1 MAKIYITRE
10 LPERALALLRRKNID
25 FTFNPKDA
33 PPGEGTLKREV
44 SSVDG
49 LVCLLTEKVT
59 SDVIETGKN
68 LRVISNI
75 AVGYDNIDLKSATE
89 RGIYVTNTPGVL
101 TDTTADLAWAL
112 LMATA
117 RRIAEADAYLRSGKW
132 KIQWNLM
139 FMTGTDIFGQTL
151 GIVGLGRIGQAVA
164 QRARGF
170 NMTVL
175 YYDEKR
181 SAELESKLG
190 VNYADMDTILR
201 ESDFVTLHV
210 PLSEKT
216 RNLVSEKQLNL
227 MKKTAI
233 LINTSR
239 GPVVDEKSLYKALRE
254 GQIAAAGLDV
264 FQNEPIEMSNPLLKL
279 NNVVLLPHI
288 GSATVETRTKMAIL
302 ATENAIAA
310 LEGRIPPNLVNPDA
324 LKIRPPSSRQV

>member
-1 MAKIYITRE
+1 MTKVYMTRE
-10 LPERALALLRRKNID
+10 LPQQALALLRKKNIGYAFYARD
-25 FTFNPKDA
+25 E
-33 PPGEGTLKREV
+33 PPSETTLKREV

-59 SDVIETGKN
+59 SDVIKAGKS

-75 AVGYDNIDLKSATE
+75 AVGYDNIDLKSANE

-101 TDTTADLAWAL
+101 TETTADLAWAL

-139 FMTGTDIFGQTL
+139 FMTGTDVNGKTL
-151 GIVGLGRIGQAVA
+151 GIIGLGRIGQAIA
-164 QRARGF
+164 QRAKGF
-170 NMTVL
+170 HMTVL

-181 SAELESKLG
+181 NPELESKLG
-190 VNYADMDTILR
+190 VKYTQMESIFS

-233 LINTSR
+233 LVNTSR
-239 GPVVDEKSLYKALRE
+239 GPVVDETALYKALRE
-254 GQIAAAGLDV
+254 GKIGGAGLDV
-264 FQNEPIEMSNPLLKL
+264 FQKEPIEMSNPLLKL
-279 NNVVLLPHI
+279 SNAVLLPHI
-288 GSATVETRTKMAIL
+288 GSASVETRTKMAVL
-302 ATENAIAA
+302 AVENAIAA
-310 LEGRIPPNLVNPDA
+310 LEGKIPPNLVNPDA
-324 LKIRPPSSRQV
+324 LKIRPPTSRQT